1 MSTYASVSYMS
12 DSVPL
17 QRLELND
24 SIVTG
29 AAVSLDIS
37 PASPLSRVLA
47 GVIDMFVYSAA
58 TFLIALGG
66 VAILPAPSES
76 IMRVY
81 IIMLFALPLLTLP
94 LSVEVLSRG
103 RSLGKWALRLQVVR
117 DDGGP
122 LSFRHSLTRVLV
134 GIFEVWMSYGAVA
147 TLSSIFHPRG
157 KRLGDMAA
165 GTMLVQQPEGQ
176 LFPALLMPP
185 DAYDWSQQVHLLP
198 LPSALVQRATMFIRN
213 AVSLS
218 PMIRQQT
225 AQALLEDM
233 APFVEPAPPE
243 HLHPERVIVALLV
256 LNRNRDMRRQLRWD
270 GKRRRSVEQSQQ
282 AFFDL

>member
-1 MSTYASVSYMS
+1 MS

-17 QRLELND
+17 QRLELDD

-37 PASPLSRVLA
+37 PASPVARILA
-47 GVIDMFVYSAA
+47 GIIDVFVYSSA

-66 VAILPAPSES
+66 IVILPSPSES
-76 IMRVY
+76 ILRVY
-81 IIMLFALPLLTLP
+81 IILLFALPLIILP
-94 LSVEVLSRG
+94 LSVELLSRG

-147 TLSSIFHPRG
+147 TLSSIFHRRG

-185 DAYDWSQQVHLLP
+185 DAYAWSQHVHLLP

-213 AVSLS
+213 ATNLA
-218 PMIRQQT
+218 PTIRQQT
-225 AQALLEDM
+225 AQVLLEDM
-233 APFVEPAPPE
+233 APFIEPSPPATI
-243 HLHPERVIVALLV
+243 HPERVIVALLV
-256 LNRNRDMRRQLRWD
+256 LNRNRDMRRHVRWER
-270 GKRRRSVEQSQQ
+270 KRHQSVEQAQQ
-282 AFFDL
+282 TFFGL